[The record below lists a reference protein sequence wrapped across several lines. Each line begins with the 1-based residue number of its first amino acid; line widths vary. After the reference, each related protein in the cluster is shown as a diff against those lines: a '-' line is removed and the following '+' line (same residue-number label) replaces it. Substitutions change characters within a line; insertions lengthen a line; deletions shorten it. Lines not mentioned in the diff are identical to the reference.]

1 MKVQRLVGEYFI
13 YNKPTTKT
21 CNHLLI
27 DDIVWTLLKRKGG
40 KG

>member
-21 CNHLLI
+21 PQSFVDWWHSLNPFE
-27 DDIVWTLLKRKGG
+27 KKGG